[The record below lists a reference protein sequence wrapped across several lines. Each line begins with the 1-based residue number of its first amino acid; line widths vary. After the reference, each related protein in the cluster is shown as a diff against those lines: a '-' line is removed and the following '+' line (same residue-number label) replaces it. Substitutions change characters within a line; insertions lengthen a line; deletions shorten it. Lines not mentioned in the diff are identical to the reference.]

1 MNENIQLERVAD
13 EIDAYVDVELCGHD
27 VRTLLAVHASQCY
40 DMIAP
45 EIREKIAD
53 VLSAYMRGDV
63 SGACLTAR
71 VYKNV
76 YAAANERP
84 PEDEK

>member
-1 MNENIQLERVAD
+1 MNKNIQLGRVID
-13 EIDAYVDVELCGHD
+13 ETDAYVDVELCGHD

-63 SGACLTAR
+63 AGACLTVR
-71 VYKNV
+71 VGKNL
-76 YAAANERP
+76 YAAANARP
-84 PEDEK
+84 LEDEK